1 MVERLLELASRQA
14 DAAEVFLEESES
26 RPVQF
31 ENNELKYVQT
41 KSRRA
46 ASVRVIAGGRLGFAS
61 TTDLSDPER
70 LVAQALESAQF
81 GQEAKFEFPAA
92 AELPAVA
99 VHDPAVAGFPIERG
113 IELGRDA
120 IAEVLAAYPDVLC
133 SVEIAKWV
141 GRSHLANTSGLDAE
155 HESTAF
161 DCGLSVLR
169 IRDGGLL
176 WVGEGESSRRLVHD
190 FERYVPKVIAD
201 IRQAETES
209 DAPSGACPVLFTAK
223 AVGLLLQIIQVAVN
237 GKLVQ
242 KGASPL
248 GGRLG
253 DQVLDPRI
261 NLCDDGTRDHGEGS
275 DPHDGDGTPTQRTPL
290 FEKGVLRNY
299 LYDLQTAGMMDAAT
313 TGNAARGFASAPV
326 PDATNLVL
334 EAGTDRCED
343 LIADIK
349 CGILVDEVIGG
360 GQSNVLAG
368 EFSVNVGLGFLVE
381 GGEVRGR
388 VKDCMIAGNVFE
400 IFRRIRG
407 IAERQETHGAIV
419 APAVCF
425 DAIHVAAAQ

>member
-1 MVERLLELASRQA
+1 MVERLLELASRQS

-31 ENNELKYVQT
+31 ENNQLKYVQT

-92 AELPAVA
+92 AELPTVA
-99 VHDPAVAGFPIERG
+99 VHDPAVAGFAIERG

-141 GRSHLANTSGLDAE
+141 GRSHLANTSGMDAE

-161 DCGLSVLR
+161 DCALSVLR

-209 DAPSGACPVLFTAK
+209 DAPSGACPVLFTAP
-223 AVGLLLQIIQVAVN
+223 AVGLLLPIIQVAVN

-261 NLCDDGTRDHGEGS
+261 NLYD
-275 DPHDGDGTPTQRTPL
+275 DGTPTQRTPL
-290 FEKGVLRNY
+290 FEKGILRNY

-313 TGNAARGFASAPV
+313 TGNAARGFATAPM

-334 EAGTDRCED
+334 EPGTDRCED
-343 LIADIK
+343 LIAGIK
-349 CGILVDEVIGG
+349 RGILVDEVIGG

-381 GGEVRGR
+381 GGKVCGR

-425 DAIHVAAAQ
+425 DTVHVAAAQ